1 MTASAVFVVLPVLAF
16 AFAAQRHLVSG
27 LSSGSVKG

>member
-1 MTASAVFVVLPVLAF
+1 MTASAVLVVLPVMLF
-16 AFAAQRHLVSG
+16 SFAAQRHLVTG